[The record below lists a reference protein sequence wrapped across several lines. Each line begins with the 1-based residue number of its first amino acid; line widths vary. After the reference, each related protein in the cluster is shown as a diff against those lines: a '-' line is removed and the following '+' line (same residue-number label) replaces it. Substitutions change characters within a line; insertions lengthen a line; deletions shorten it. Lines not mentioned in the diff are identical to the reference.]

1 MSESFMSIPEYAKTL
16 GISRIAVF
24 KQVKRGKIKAI
35 RIGRNWAIPVD
46 KSQIYKQDI
55 NKTELSTAISQGKE
69 KDINK
74 KSSIV
79 DKNVNNFQKTLDGI
93 RDDKMEDMGWD

>member
-1 MSESFMSIPEYAKTL
+1 MSEFFLSIPEYAKKL
-16 GISRIAVF
+16 GISRIAIF
-24 KQVKRGKIKAI
+24 KQVKKGKLKAI

-46 KSQIYKQDI
+46 KSRIYKQDI
-55 NKTELSTAISQGKE
+55 NKTKLSTAIPQGKE

-74 KSSIV
+74 KSIIV
-79 DKNVNNFQKTLDGI
+79 DKNVNNSQKALDDK